1 MTPDESMPAAA
12 SSGEAVAEVPVRTE
26 WDRVQEQHADIV
38 RALNDT
44 AVSLTI
50 RSAEGLA
57 MFQGLSDSSSNGDVH
72 DLLEEGHLA
81 SVEQALGETPA
92 AASASSAGHD
102 RPAGT
107 GEHSSPA

>member
-1 MTPDESMPAAA
+1 LVRVRPAHSWATRPRTPA
-12 SSGEAVAEVPVRTE
+12 
-26 WDRVQEQHADIV
+26 QEQHAKIV

-57 MFQGLSDSSSNGDVH
+57 MFQGLSNPLSNGDVY
-72 DLLEEGHLA
+72 DLLEKGHRA
-81 SVEQALGETPA
+81 SVAQALGETPA
-92 AASASSAGHD
+92 EAPASSAGHD
-102 RPAGT
+102 RPADT